1 MKIRLQTVRVTS
13 FRLTDPGSNVDG
25 LKNVICYTTAA
36 ELKECINSLQSYNLL
51 SLGVY

>member
-25 LKNVICYTTAA
+25 LKMSFVIQQ
-36 ELKECINSLQSYNLL
+36 LQN
-51 SLGVY
+51 